1 MKTTLFALISL
12 CGAMLATIAIAG
24 GQKDNF
30 FGFKKT
36 IKLSRD
42 NLEEYVVGRLQYPI
56 PGKETDFII
65 WYLPD
70 EAGVGA
76 GINDK
81 TEIIRLNE
89 ENKKLTAED
98 FKKLNE
104 KLIAAYIKSSISGK
118 EGERCIARKITLVI
132 LPE

>member
-1 MKTTLFALISL
+1 MKTALLAMISL
-12 CGAMLATIAIAG
+12 LTIGFSVIVATG

-36 IKLSRD
+36 IKLSRN
-42 NLEEYVVGRLQYPI
+42 NLEEYVVGRLQYPV
-56 PGKETDFII
+56 PGKETDFTI

-76 GINDK
+76 SLNDES
-81 TEIIRLNE
+81 EIFRLNE
-89 ENKKLTAED
+89 EDKKITVED
-98 FKKLNE
+98 FKKLNGR
-104 KLIAAYIKSSISGK
+104 LIAAYIKSSISGK
-118 EGERCIARKITLVI
+118 EGERCDARKITLIV